1 MIKGA
6 KSAGFGY
13 SQALQ
18 RGKFFRR
25 VREAVLVKNSL
36 DLYGMDP
43 INDFANICNGE
54 GPRNVPRHNGRPYC
68 SQVRFAVGR
77 LMLVGARGCEG
88 VLGS

>member
-18 RGKFFRR
+18 RGKVFRR

-43 INDFANICNGE
+43 INDFANICKGE
-54 GPRNVPRHNGRPYC
+54 GPRNVPRRNGPP
-68 SQVRFAVGR
+68 
-77 LMLVGARGCEG
+77 
-88 VLGS
+88 